1 MIISYINRI
10 TPIAGCQEE
19 KRVANLKF
27 LERNGGWVVRWLG
40 GSVVGWLGGWV
51 VRWLGGWGVESGHEG
66 RKQKA
71 EGGGRREVVSG

>member
-19 KRVANLKF
+19 KRIANLKF

-40 GSVVGWLGGWV
+40 GSVVGRLGGWV
-51 VRWLGGWGVESGHEG
+51 VRWLGSREWTRGKE
-66 RKQKA
+66 A
-71 EGGGRREVVSG
+71 EGGEKWLVGSG